1 MPNCIQNRP
10 LGVWLYAPIIK
21 LQIDL
26 RTYLFTIALLLLVSL
41 HSKGQGSI
49 SYYPFNS
56 YLAVSTNPDKT
67 LWFETRVVFNTLT
80 NSLVTEIAPMVTISR
95 SQTATYYL
103 GAGINMYPL
112 KAFDNDNVL
121 NAYFLSAGVRAY
133 PFEKAQRVG
142 INFELSPLAYKKFDL
157 GNFRAFFGLSYRFGD
172 RTFKQNA
179 KNN

>member
-1 MPNCIQNRP
+1 MLNK
-10 LGVWLYAPIIK
+10 K
-21 LQIDL
+21 LVRENL
-26 RTYLFTIALLLLVSL
+26 KTYLFILALFFLVSL

-67 LWFETRVVFNTLT
+67 LWFETRIVFNTLT
-80 NSLVTEIAPMVTISR
+80 NSLVTEIAPMVTFSR
-95 SQTATYYL
+95 NQTATYYA
-103 GAGINMYPL
+103 GVGINMYPL

-121 NAYFLSAGVRAY
+121 NAYVLSVGVRAY

-142 INFELSPLAYKKFDL
+142 INFELSPLGYKKLDL

-172 RTFKQNA
+172 RTFKQ
-179 KNN
+179 KTKSD

>member
-1 MPNCIQNRP
+1 MAICPF
-10 LGVWLYAPIIK
+10 IK

-26 RTYLFTIALLLLVSL
+26 RTYLFTIALFLFVSL
-41 HSKGQGSI
+41 HSKAQGSI

-67 LWFETRVVFNTLT
+67 LWFETRIVFNTLT

-95 SQTATYYL
+95 SQTATYYA
-103 GAGINMYPL
+103 GVGINMYPL

-121 NAYFLSAGVRAY
+121 NAYFLSVGVRAY
-133 PFEKAQRVG
+133 PFERAQRVG

-172 RTFKQNA
+172 RTFKQKA
-179 KNN
+179 KSD